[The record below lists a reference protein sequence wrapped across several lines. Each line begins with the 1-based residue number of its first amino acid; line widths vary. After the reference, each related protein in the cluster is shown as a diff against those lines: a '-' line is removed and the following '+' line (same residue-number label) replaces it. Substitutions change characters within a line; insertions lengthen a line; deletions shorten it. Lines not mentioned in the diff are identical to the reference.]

1 MMCAENL
8 SYSVWAWGG
17 AGCRATDAVHEPWL
31 FPVTRF
37 MFKQVWSVEAFWC
50 VRLFNACSQS
60 TQIVYIRVTNFTY
73 TLYFPF
79 CLARFQSIFK
89 LQQATSNNV
98 AVAYTFDQKIWPIV
112 TRLTYSLYLFSVAML
127 CRFISIYT
135 LMFLFPHP
143 FGLI

>member
-1 MMCAENL
+1 MMYAENY

-60 TQIVYIRVTNFTY
+60 TQIVNIRVTNLNTY
-73 TLYFPF
+73 LIFF
-79 CLARFQSIFK
+79 FLFSKVQSIFI

-98 AVAYTFDQKIWPIV
+98 AVAYT
-112 TRLTYSLYLFSVAML
+112 LN
-127 CRFISIYT
+127 
-135 LMFLFPHP
+135 
-143 FGLI
+143 